1 MNNLLLLASASE
13 TLTGVILLVY
23 PPIVRRLLFSS
34 ETPDDGDMTSRIAG
48 MSLIAFGV
56 VCWPGSE
63 ACRAFCGMLAAIA
76 ACNGVHLGGCGGRK
90 AGLASCCRRAIAV
103 HIGLS
108 SSFPNL
114 AKEREADPE
123 EE

>member
-23 PPIVRRLLFSS
+23 PPIVSRLLFSS

-63 ACRAFCGMLAAIA
+63 ACRAFCGMLAYCSLAMA
-76 ACNGVHLGGCGGRK
+76 YLVGVGLKSR
-90 AGLASCCRRAIAV
+90 AGFLLWPAIAV
-103 HIGLS
+103 HTGL
-108 SSFPNL
+108 FVL
-114 AKEREADPE
+114 LLRTWRKEREADPE